1 MFSRSMFWKLFFPIG
16 IVLIVSAVAAAIYLP
31 YMIRHSAEQDALAAG
46 KETVSQFT
54 KLRQYYTENVI
65 AKVSGKAG
73 FSAAAEH
80 INKPLV
86 LPLPATMIHELSAMF
101 EASGTTLKLY
111 SPYPFPN
118 RKGRVLDKFGED
130 AWRFLQANP
139 DKAFYRTEMLGDR
152 SIVRVAIADRMTAQA
167 CVACHNSV
175 AGSPKTDWKLGDV
188 RGVLEVDSSKQLD
201 SGQHIISQTLAMLTV
216 ILLSIAVFLRFAY
229 QRSIARPLNAA
240 NEVAHALTDGNAE
253 KIKAIEAIASGNLE
267 QEMLPTQLPQ
277 IDEARI
283 ADDEIGKLLKS
294 VVSMG
299 TTQSTFDTVFG
310 KMLEALRK
318 NRSAEEQRDWLKT
331 GQNELNALM
340 RGEHE
345 AKDLGQAVLSYL
357 CERVGAGIAALYLY
371 DADLNDLFLTA
382 SYAVDAENRLRERI
396 ALGAGLI
403 GQAAQE
409 RRSLS
414 VSELPSDYLPIS
426 SALGQG
432 VPRKLLVIPLT
443 HADVLI
449 GVLEIAAFRNFSEA
463 ELEFLE
469 HAREGIAI
477 GFGVTLSRRR
487 TQSLL
492 EQTQQQA
499 EELRVQQE
507 QLQQSNEELEERAH
521 LLEQQREVI
530 HTKHQEVEAS
540 SQQLQRKAAE
550 LERISNYKSEF
561 LANMSHELRTPL
573 NSMLILSSLLQQ
585 NKDGQLNPKQIEYA
599 ATIHGAGKDLLNL
612 INDILDLSKIEAG
625 HLELHPGEVILFKL
639 ADEVGRLFTP
649 LAEQQKLSFKVQLS
663 EDLPAA
669 IFTDEQRCLQILKNL
684 LSNAFKFTAKGEVM
698 LSIRKAAGSAQ
709 EIDFEVRDSGIGI
722 APDKQEQIFHAFQQA
737 DGSTSRKYGGTGLG
751 LSISRQLAQRM
762 GGRIT
767 LLSELEHGSSFTL
780 SLPVNSPLSA
790 ATTVLASD
798 PELALPASVQITPVL
813 LATRQTVVSKLAPPG
828 ETHANLE
835 LPAAA
840 LEDDRDKVRAGVSPG
855 ERVILVVEDD
865 LNFAGVL
872 RDTVRQHGFHAIV
885 ACDGE
890 SGLALIEAYTPNAI
904 ILDVMLPHIDG
915 WGVMRSIKDN
925 PRTRHIPVH
934 FITCLEDRRK
944 ALSMGAV
951 GFVTKPVSAEQLG
964 EVFNL
969 LRSAI
974 DQTAKKLLLIE
985 NDEAESK
992 NVTALLEMGGLEIV
1006 IARSGQEALQR
1017 MQQENFDCVVLDLG
1031 LNDMSGFDLLDRLK
1045 QQGTNQ
1051 NVPVIVHSA
1060 RSLSNEDERRLRHY
1074 SESIIIKGAKSP
1086 ERLLN
1091 EVSLFLHMV
1100 ETSLPQ
1106 EKQNMIRRALDKEAM
1121 FELRKVLLVDDDM
1134 RNIFSLSSA
1143 LADKGMQIVEAT
1155 NGREALSEL
1164 DAHAD
1169 VDIVLMDIM
1178 MPEIDGYEAIRQI
1191 RKDPRFTRLPIIALT
1206 AKAMVSDQK
1215 RCLEAGASDY
1225 IAKPVNLDRLFS
1237 LMRVWLYQD

>member
-1 MFSRSMFWKLFFPIG
+1 MFWKLFFPIG
-16 IVLIVSAVAAAIYLP
+16 IVLIVSAIAAAIYLP
-31 YMIRHSAEQDALAAG
+31 YVIRQSAEQDALAAG

-73 FSAAAEH
+73 FSAAADH
-80 INKPLV
+80 VNQPLV
-86 LPLPATMIHELSAMF
+86 VPLPATMIHELSAMF

-118 RKGRVLDKFGED
+118 RKGRVLDKFAED

-139 DKAFYRTEMLGDR
+139 DRAFYRTETVGER

-201 SGQHIISQTLAMLTV
+201 SGQHILSQALAMLAV
-216 ILLSIAVFLRFAY
+216 ILFSIAVFLRFAY

-253 KIKAIEAIASGNLE
+253 KIRAIEAIASGNLE
-267 QEMLPTQLPQ
+267 QEMLPTQLPH

-283 ADDEIGKLLKS
+283 ADDEIGRLLKS

-310 KMLEALRK
+310 KMLGALRQ
-318 NRSAEEQRDWLKT
+318 NRRAEEQRDWLKT
-331 GQNELNALM
+331 GQNELNGLM

-345 AKDLGQAVLSYL
+345 AQDLGRVVLSYL
-357 CERVGAGIAALYLY
+357 CERVGASIAVLYLY
-371 DADLNDLFLTA
+371 DADRNDLFLTA
-382 SYAVDAENRLRERI
+382 SYAVGADTPLRERF

-414 VSELPSDYLPIS
+414 VGALPSDYLPIS
-426 SALGQG
+426 SALGQA
-432 VPRKLLVIPLT
+432 VPHMLKVIPLT
-443 HADVLI
+443 HADLLI
-449 GVLEIAAFRNFSEA
+449 GVLEIAAFKNFNAA

-487 TQSLL
+487 TQALL
-492 EQTQQQA
+492 EQTQQQT

-507 QLQQSNEELEERAH
+507 LLQQSNEELEERAQ

-530 HTKHQEVEAS
+530 HSKHQEIEAS
-540 SQQLQRKAAE
+540 SLQLQRKAEE

-573 NSMLILSSLLQQ
+573 NSMLILSSLLEQ
-585 NKDGQLNPKQIEYA
+585 NKDGQLSSKQIEYA

-625 HLELHPGEVILFKL
+625 HLELHPSVTSLFTL
-639 ADEVGRLFTP
+639 GDELKRLFVP

-663 EDLPAA
+663 DDLPKDL
-669 IFTDEQRCLQILKNL
+669 FTDEQRCLQILKNL
-684 LSNAFKFTAKGEVM
+684 LSNAFKFTAKGEVT
-698 LSIRKAAGSAQ
+698 LSIQRASGTVQ
-709 EIDFEVRDSGIGI
+709 EIDFVVRDSGIGI

-751 LSISRQLAQRM
+751 LSISRQLALRM

-767 LLSELEHGSSFTL
+767 LISELEQGSSFTL
-780 SLPVNSPLSA
+780 SLPIAVPINMQTDLQTDLPVRVAPVPA
-790 ATTVLASD
+790 ATRPTVMSTAAGVA
-798 PELALPASVQITPVL
+798 EVRGNV
-813 LATRQTVVSKLAPPG
+813 
-828 ETHANLE
+828 E
-835 LPAAA
+835 LPVAA
-840 LEDDRDKVRAGVSPG
+840 LEDDRDKVRTGVASG

-934 FITCLEDRRK
+934 FITCLEDRQK

-951 GFVTKPVSAEQLG
+951 GFITKPVSAEQLG
-964 EVFNL
+964 DVFNL
-969 LRSAI
+969 IRSAI

-985 NDEAESK
+985 NDELESQR
-992 NVTALLEMGGLEIV
+992 VAAILEMGGLEIV

-1017 MQQENFDCVVLDLG
+1017 LQQESFDCVVLDLG
-1031 LNDMSGFDLLDRLK
+1031 VSDMSGFDLLDHLK
-1045 QQGTNQ
+1045 QQGANQ
-1051 NVPVIVHSA
+1051 HVPVIVHSA
-1060 RSLSNEDERRLRHY
+1060 HSLSHEDERRLRHY

-1100 ETSLPQ
+1100 VTSLPP

-1121 FELRKVLLVDDDM
+1121 FELRKVLLVDDDI

-1143 LADKGMQIVEAT
+1143 LSDKGMQIIEAS

-1169 VDIVLMDIM
+1169 VDIVLMDMM
-1178 MPEIDGYEAIRQI
+1178 MPEIDGYEAIRLI
-1191 RKDPRFTRLPIIALT
+1191 RQDPRFTRLPIIALT
-1206 AKAMVSDQK
+1206 AKAMASDQK
-1215 RCLEAGASDY
+1215 RCLEVGASDY